1 MRIESIDLSTWAS
14 ALPPDGFDVFH
25 LPEALRVV
33 DEHVDAELRL
43 FAGYKGDSVV
53 GLFPLFVEE
62 RAFVRLLFSPPP
74 GLAIPRLGPLVMPN
88 SPKQR
93 KREAVNREFI
103 ELVLEEVAADS
114 RRSLLRV
121 ACPTGFGDP
130 RPFEWSGLRVGQA
143 FTYVLDLEGTTADSV
158 KRSFSKSLRR
168 DLRTLD
174 DANVTVGVEGP
185 EMVDAIYRDVDARFE
200 ANGESFPLS
209 PSYVADLVESLED
222 RSRIYVARDEAGE
235 YLGGIIVL
243 YCNDAASFWQGGVA
257 TSVDNASV
265 NTALHWEIISDLL
278 SDPPVDGVTKYDFV
292 GANTPRLCRYKSKFG
307 ADLVGYNTIESN
319 GVGMAVAKQMYEK
332 VKW

>member
-14 ALPPDGFDVFH
+14 ELPQDGFDVFH

-33 DEHVDAELRL
+33 DQHVDADLRL
-43 FAGYKGDSVV
+43 YAGYKGETVV
-53 GLFPLFVEE
+53 GLFPVFVEE
-62 RAFVRLLFSPPP
+62 RGFVRLLFSPPP
-74 GLAIPRLGPLVMPN
+74 GLTIPRLGPLVMPK

-103 ELVLEEVAADS
+103 DLVLEDVAADS

-121 ACPTGFGDP
+121 ACSTGFGDP

-143 FTYVLDLEGTTADSV
+143 FTYVLDLAGESTDSV

-185 EMVDAIYRDVDARFE
+185 DVVGEIYRDVDARFE
-200 ANGESFPLS
+200 ANGERFPLS
-209 PSYVADLVESLED
+209 PSYVRDVVHSLGE
-222 RSRIYVARDEAGE
+222 RCRIYVARDEAGE
-235 YLGGIIVL
+235 YLGGIVVL
-243 YCNDAASFWQGGVA
+243 YSNDTASFWQGGVA

-265 NTALHWEIISDLL
+265 NTALHWAIISDLVE
-278 SDPPVDGVTKYDFV
+278 DPPIDGVTGYDFV

-307 ADLVGYNTIESN
+307 ADLVGYHTIESD
-319 GVGMAVAKQMYEK
+319 GLGMAVAKQMYEK